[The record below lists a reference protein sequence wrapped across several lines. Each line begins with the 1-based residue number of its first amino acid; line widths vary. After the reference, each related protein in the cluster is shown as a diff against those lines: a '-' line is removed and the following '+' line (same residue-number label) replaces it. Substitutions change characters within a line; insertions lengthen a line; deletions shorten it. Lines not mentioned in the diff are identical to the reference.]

1 MLAEHADSIVDLRG
15 VGEDAARQLLKEI
28 MRRQKLTY
36 PLAKVFMDCGDE
48 ELSRRAD
55 TPPPHISTLNLCFTH
70 VSLWVHC
77 NPQTVPGRAR
87 VPHRH
92 RKKKPSSYCGSCL
105 IPDGACTKT
114 RWQLDAVSLHMNCCS
129 GSVFLRF
136 APPQPASGQ
145 TGCCLGCRLFL
156 EFARKRVPIN
166 LYSANYVRSHLMR
179 GNHKRMFYTEKSL
192 NNTTTCSSFVCP
204 DPWVIHSQ
212 LQTISNCVKTGD
224 EKRRKPIIFG
234 FSFVGAEP
242 LPDPKKRDRSPLLWV
257 LERTTQEAALE

>member
-1 MLAEHADSIVDLRG
+1 MAASSTAPVSGAAISRGAFGERSSMLSPGRRRLRGGSTATADNATAALTAPAVSASAPSTSPLAAAPRVEELAATPAAVPAHKTVKVRPRVYKVPTLGHICIEMLAEHADSIVDLRG

-92 RKKKPSSYCGSCL
+92 RKNKPSSHCGSCL

-129 GSVFLRF
+129 G
-136 APPQPASGQ
+136 
-145 TGCCLGCRLFL
+145 
-156 EFARKRVPIN
+156 
-166 LYSANYVRSHLMR
+166 
-179 GNHKRMFYTEKSL
+179 
-192 NNTTTCSSFVCP
+192 
-204 DPWVIHSQ
+204 
-212 LQTISNCVKTGD
+212 
-224 EKRRKPIIFG
+224 
-234 FSFVGAEP
+234 
-242 LPDPKKRDRSPLLWV
+242 
-257 LERTTQEAALE
+257 